1 MKTSKKILGVLL
13 ALAMLVNVFAMFS
26 FAAGTDSAVDLTIT
40 PDKESYSAG
49 DTVTFTVSATAIPAV
64 GDLRIGGNYA
74 IGYNASVID
83 MLNPTSQDLADY
95 SFTALQGGYD
105 ASISTVLFS
114 ADNIAAGDTIDEGY
128 GWDTVTVLSVG
139 SDLITGFDATAGADL
154 FTFQMK
160 LSDTLADGDYVVG
173 FNVGS
178 YKNSNGYIED
188 QQFGGIYGYTND
200 DPTDGLYEDYG
211 TTTNYGFTNATI
223 HVGAPASASILNPFK
238 SQIRFDKNG
247 DGTYAGTFD
256 VRQLAV
262 VSKADFEN
270 TFGATVEAQKAA
282 IAEVGFVFARTSTVA
297 TFDVAAAKALIEN
310 GTATAGYTKK
320 TVDYITTNAGVV
332 GADNYGIS
340 CIVEDIPTADNTD
353 EMYALAYIKG
363 VDGTYYYYPAAEL
376 TSFNT
381 LYNTHYN
388 SAFPA

>member
-13 ALAMLVNVFAMFS
+13 SLAMLVNVFAVFS
-26 FAAGTDSAVDLTIT
+26 FAAAPDSAIDLTIT

-49 DTVTFTVSATAIPAV
+49 EVVTFTVSEKVIAAV
-64 GDLRIGGNYA
+64 GDMRIGGNYA

-95 SFTALQGGYD
+95 SFNAIQSGYD
-105 ASISTVLFS
+105 STISTVLLP
-114 ADNIAAGDTIDEGY
+114 ADNIAAGDTIDEGHD
-128 GWDTVTVLSVG
+128 WNTVTVLSVADDNG
-139 SDLITGFDATAGADL
+139 VTTFDATAGVDL

-160 LSDTLADGDYVVG
+160 LSDTVADGDYVVG

-178 YKNSNGYIED
+178 YKNYNAYSNDAKNSCVAGYD
-188 QQFGGIYGYTND
+188 DDYG
-200 DPTDGLYEDYG
+200 YG
-211 TTTNYGFTNATI
+211 TTANYGFVNATI

-238 SQIRFDKNG
+238 SQIRFDKNA

-282 IAEVGFVFARTSTVA
+282 IAEVGFVFARTSAVA
-297 TFDVAAAKALIEN
+297 TFDVEAAKALIEN
-310 GTATAGYTKK
+310 GTAAAGYTKK

-332 GADNYGIS
+332 GADNYGFS
-340 CIVEDIPTADNTD
+340 CIVEDIPTADNAD
-353 EMYALAYIKG
+353 GMYALAYIKG
-363 VDGTYYYYPAAEL
+363 VDGTFHYYPAAEP
-376 TSFNT
+376 TSFND
-381 LYNTHYN
+381 LYTAHYN

>member
-1 MKTSKKILGVLL
+1 MKTSKKLLGVIL
-13 ALAMLVNVFAMFS
+13 ALAMLVNVFAVFS
-26 FAAGTDSAVDLTIT
+26 FAAAPDSAVDLTMSV
-40 PDKESYSAG
+40 DKASYSAG
-49 DTVTFTVSATAIPAV
+49 DTVTITVSEKVEPEV
-64 GDLRIGGNYA
+64 GAMRIGGQYV
-74 IGYNASVID
+74 IGYNSSVID
-83 MLNPTSQDLADY
+83 FPDPTSNDITTCN
-95 SFTALQGGYD
+95 FNALQSGYD
-105 ASISTVLFS
+105 ASMSAIILS
-114 ADNIAAGDTIDEGY
+114 ADNIAMGDTIDSGY
-128 GWDTVTVLSVG
+128 DWDKAQTVGVA
-139 SDLITGFDATAGADL
+139 DDMITSFDATSGVDL

-160 LSDTLADGDYVVG
+160 LSDTVADGDYVIG
-173 FNVGS
+173 FNKGS
-178 YKNSNGYIED
+178 WENFNAYVNDAKN
-188 QQFGGIYGYTND
+188 GGIYGISGNYST
-200 DPTDGLYEDYG
+200 TEDYSLG
-211 TTTNYGFTNATI
+211 TATI

-238 SQIRFDKNG
+238 SQIRFDKNA

-262 VSKADFEN
+262 VSKADFEAK
-270 TFGATVEAQKAA
+270 FGATVEAQKAA

-310 GTATAGYTKK
+310 GTAAAGYTKK

-363 VDGTYYYYPAAEL
+363 NDGTYYYYPAAEL

>member
-49 DTVTFTVSATAIPAV
+49 DTVTFTVSATAVPAV

-105 ASISTVLFS
+105 AAISTVLFS

-188 QQFGGIYGYTND
+188 QQFGGIYGYTDD
-200 DPTDGLYEDYG
+200 DPTDDMYNYG
-211 TTTNYGFTNATI
+211 TTVNYGLGTCTI

-238 SQIRFDKNG
+238 SQIRFDKNA
-247 DGTYAGTFD
+247 DKTYAGTFD

-262 VSKADFEN
+262 VSKADFES
-270 TFGATVEAQKAA
+270 TFGATTAEQLAA
-282 IAEVGFVFARTSTVA
+282 IEEVGFVFARTSTVA

-310 GTATAGYTKK
+310 GTAATGYVKK
-320 TVDYITTNAGVV
+320 TVDYITTNSVV
-332 GADNYGIS
+332 GTDNYGIS

-353 EMYALAYIKG
+353 GISALAYIKG

-381 LYNTHYN
+381 LYTAHYN

>member
-26 FAAGTDSAVDLTIT
+26 FALAPDSAIDLTLSV
-40 PDKESYSAG
+40 DKPSYSAG
-49 DTVTFTVSATAIPAV
+49 DVVTITVSEKVDPVV
-64 GDLRIGGNYA
+64 GDMRIGGYYV
-74 IGYNASVID
+74 IGYNSSVID
-83 MLNPTSQDLADY
+83 FPEPDSQDITTCNFAP
-95 SFTALQGGYD
+95 LQGGYD
-105 ASISTVLFS
+105 AAGSAIILS
-114 ADNIAAGDTIDEGY
+114 ADNIGAGDTIDSGY
-128 GWDTVTVLSVG
+128 DWDKAQTVGVAD
-139 SDLITGFDATAGADL
+139 DLLTSFDATAGVDL

-160 LSDTLADGDYVVG
+160 LSDTVADGDYVIG
-173 FNVGS
+173 FNQGS
-178 YKNSNGYIED
+178 FENYNGYAND
-188 QQFGGIYGYTND
+188 HANGGVYGYYD
-200 DPTDGLYEDYG
+200 DNPTDGIYDYG
-211 TTTNYGFTNATI
+211 TTANYSLGTVTI

-238 SQIRFDKNG
+238 SQIRFDKNA

-282 IAEVGFVFARTSTVA
+282 IAEVGFVFARTSAVA
-297 TFDVAAAKALIEN
+297 TFDVEAAKALIEN
-310 GTATAGYTKK
+310 GTAATGYVKK
-320 TVDYITTNAGVV
+320 TVDYITTNSVV
-332 GADNYGIS
+332 GTDNYGIS

-353 EMYALAYIKG
+353 GISALAYIKG

-381 LYNTHYN
+381 LYTAHYN